1 MFREMPCKSVFFM
14 RRGSSPHFLSDM
26 EKITSRKNPY
36 IAHIRSVASDA
47 DYRREKGEYICDG
60 VKTLME
66 ALHFGA
72 EIVSVMWKE
81 EAKSIEGLSCREQYI
96 VPAELFDYASPMKNS
111 AGPLFSVRITERR
124 SERKIENAIVLENVQ
139 DPGNVGTVIR
149 TANALNMDTVILVGA
164 CADIYN
170 PKTVRATMGAI
181 FRQNIIRTDIA
192 GLSEILKENT
202 LPLYGAALTDTAAD
216 LRNVSLKHTAVAIGS
231 EGRGLSREFLDACT
245 GQIIIP
251 MNPDSESFNA
261 GVAAAIIMWEMMR

>member
-1 MFREMPCKSVFFM
+1 MPCKFVLLCGEAA
-14 RRGSSPHFLSDM
+14 RRIFIDM
-26 EKITSRKNPY
+26 EKITSRKNAY
-36 IAHIRSVASDA
+36 IAHIRSIAADA

-81 EAKSIEGLSCREQYI
+81 EAKPVEGLSCTEQYV

-111 AGPLFSVRITERR
+111 SGPLFSVRIKKD
-124 SERKIENAIVLENVQ
+124 SAERKLQNAIVLENVQ

-181 FRQNIIRTDIA
+181 FRQNIIRTDID
-192 GLSEILKENT
+192 GLSELLKKND
-202 LPLYGAALTDTAAD
+202 LPLYGAALTDTARD
-216 LRNVSLKHTAVAIGS
+216 LRSVSLARSAVAIGS

-251 MNPDSESFNA
+251 MNSDSESFNA
-261 GVAAAIIMWEMMR
+261 GVAAAIIMWEMKR